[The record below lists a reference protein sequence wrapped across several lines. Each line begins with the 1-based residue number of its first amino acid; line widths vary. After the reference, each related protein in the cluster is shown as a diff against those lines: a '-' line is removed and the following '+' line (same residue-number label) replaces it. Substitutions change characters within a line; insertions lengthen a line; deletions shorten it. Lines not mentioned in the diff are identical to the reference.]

1 MRLLRA
7 KYSASGWAAAA
18 GIRRCRFVW
27 GDCTAGYAA
36 ADRKAEMSGLVDHT
50 LTKRTAACRRLAVK
64 RRMGKRLYMAVHGS

>member
-18 GIRRCRFVW
+18 GIRCRFVW

-64 RRMGKRLYMAVHGS
+64 RLMGKRLYMAVHGS